1 MMGRISRLQITATP
15 IHDSSLK
22 KKKKTLLSHK
32 LLQLKLKFGIE
43 IIVIVIFIIA
53 VA

>member
-15 IHDSSLK
+15 IHDSSL

-43 IIVIVIFIIA
+43 IIVIVIFFIA
-53 VA
+53 VV